1 MKLTV
6 IILVT
11 FSLRDTGVPKQNPRN
26 PAPAEVLADIKS
38 IQVKYVDF
46 KGEQQIGTIEI
57 HKDLAADVKA
67 FFEKTVELKFP
78 IQHVVKS
85 SDEKYKWDDD
95 KLMADNATTAYNYR
109 LIKGTDRPSLHGLG
123 RALDVNDA
131 LNPYVRYVNGE
142 ALTDPEGSTYD
153 PTVPGTLTADHPL
166 VVFLKE
172 RGWVWGGDWTE
183 EEHGVTDY
191 QHFDKKAI

>member
-1 MKLTV
+1 M
-6 IILVT
+6 
-11 FSLRDTGVPKQNPRN
+11 PKQNPQN

-38 IQVKYVDF
+38 IQVRYVDF
-46 KGEQQIGTIEI
+46 NGEQQIGTIEI
-57 HKDLAADVKA
+57 HKDLADDVKA
-67 FFEKTVELKFP
+67 FFENAIELKFP
-78 IQHVVKS
+78 IERVVLS
-85 SDEKYKWDDD
+85 SDEKYEWDDD

-153 PTVPGTLTADHPL
+153 PTAPGTLTANHPL
-166 VVFLKE
+166 VAFLKE